1 MSVTVHHTCP
11 NSDSSVLGAVEIIKF
26 DNLEYKND
34 SDVIFKQWAL
44 SAAPCGSDISDLC
57 SFFSMILIIIFYFW
71 PEILGDRYSLNL
83 GKLKKYNN
91 CDKVSLP
98 MFLFTF
104 SR

>member
-57 SFFSMILIIIFYFW
+57 SFFFNDINYNFLF
-71 PEILGDRYSLNL
+71 LARNL
-83 GKLKKYNN
+83 GG
-91 CDKVSLP
+91 SILP
-98 MFLFTF
+98 K
-104 SR
+104 SRQAEEI